1 VSNLARLRLLSTV
14 SVLAACSGGESASA
28 VLTWDA
34 VTDPNLGGYR
44 VYVGTAPGVYDQPG
58 VGVGNNPSHQ
68 VVGLRNQAR
77 YEVAVSAVD
86 FRGSESAVWNVVSK
100 TSP

>member
-68 VVGLRNQAR
+68 VVGLRNQTK
-77 YEVAVSAVD
+77 YYFAVTAFD
-86 FRGSESAVWNVVSK
+86 FLGNESAFSNEVSK
-100 TSP
+100 TTP